1 MRFFRPIVLAA
12 GFALCALAAAPAL
25 SQQGGPER
33 EPVSASVQD
42 AKSSAPEPNAPE
54 PNAAHASAAYVLSMA
69 CRIQCP
75 SDPQVAS
82 SVACR
87 RISEEECSATA
98 EQASACSVDYI
109 FSNWCTTR
117 ETSPDASGTN
127 Q

>member
-42 AKSSAPEPNAPE
+42 AKTSAPE

-98 EQASACSVDYI
+98 DQASSCCVDYI

-117 ETSPDASGTN
+117 ETSHNASGTT